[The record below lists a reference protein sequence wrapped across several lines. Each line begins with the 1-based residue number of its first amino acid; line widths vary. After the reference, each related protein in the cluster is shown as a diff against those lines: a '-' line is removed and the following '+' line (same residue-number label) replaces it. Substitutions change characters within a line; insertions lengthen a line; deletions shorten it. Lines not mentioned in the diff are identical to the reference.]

1 MISANKIRRI
11 AAKSG
16 ARNIKNIET
25 DILLTFMLQLFHER
39 GVLQHLAFKGGT
51 MLRKMVFG
59 PRGRLSTDLDFT
71 ATSELSPDDLT
82 LFLIESLVEPY
93 RGLTFS
99 VGERKDWY
107 LAESGCGA
115 SPLVCHADNPA
126 GVRIKLEVSM
136 RERPVLPVT
145 TQPQLPL
152 DHFPQLDFHPV
163 DIPCLAFEEILAEK
177 LRAASQ
183 RSKIR
188 DLHDLAESADR
199 PFDPPLVRGV
209 AVLKLWNQREALDYP
224 AIITRIRSHADYNL
238 ADLASLLRKD
248 QKPDLD
254 RLIDRVAGGYRF
266 LGELTELE
274 RWVAS
279 DLSGHRQDLVEHL
292 TEHLQ
297 QGARPNS
304 LESA

>member
-1 MISANKIRRI
+1 LSA
-11 AAKSG
+11 
-16 ARNIKNIET
+16 
-25 DILLTFMLQLFHER
+25 
-39 GVLQHLAFKGGT
+39 
-51 MLRKMVFG
+51 
-59 PRGRLSTDLDFT
+59 
-71 ATSELSPDDLT
+71 DDLT

-188 DLHDLAESADR
+188 DLHDLAESVDR
-199 PFDPPLVRGV
+199 PFDRP
-209 AVLKLWNQREALDYP
+209 
-224 AIITRIRSHADYNL
+224 
-238 ADLASLLRKD
+238 LRKD

-279 DLSGHRQDLVEHL
+279 DLSGHRQDLVERL

-297 QGARPNS
+297 QRARPNS
-304 LESA
+304 SESA